1 MANRAFVYAIQ
12 PNIEQSIQCQKTFGS
27 CRFVY
32 NQMLDVQR
40 QRHQNGEK
48 YLSKFNANAYCN
60 HELKNKGSK

>member
-32 NQMLDVQR
+32 NQMLGIQKQR
-40 QRHQNGEK
+40 YQSSRYGRSVRFPK
-48 YLSKFNANAYCN
+48 
-60 HELKNKGSK
+60 